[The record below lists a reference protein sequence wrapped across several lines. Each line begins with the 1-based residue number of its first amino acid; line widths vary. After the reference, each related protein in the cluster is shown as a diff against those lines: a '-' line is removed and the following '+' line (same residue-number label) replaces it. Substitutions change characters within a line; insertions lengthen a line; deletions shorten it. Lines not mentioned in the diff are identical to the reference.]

1 MRRNWVLA
9 IALLLRVPSPAQAP
23 NANLARFFSETFEER
38 LRDRPEYATGAGRHE
53 YDDRWTDWSKAGR
66 ELRRSHT
73 QRALDQLNRFAQTNL
88 PAADRLTVRVLQYDF
103 RSELESEQP
112 EIYIARVSQLNGFH
126 NSIYQNVDGMPAHAI
141 RDYEN
146 IIARLRAVPA
156 FVDQNIAILDEGIA
170 KGMVQPRVVIDIIV
184 AQLAA
189 QTAQDEKT
197 TPLLAAFRNLPS
209 NIPAAEQARLRSEAS
224 DAYANQFL
232 PAWKRL
238 HDYMAGTYAANAR
251 AKVGLGSIP
260 GGKEAY
266 AILVRRRTTTSYTP
280 VEIHKIGEDEV
291 KRIESQ
297 MLDIARGTGFQGT
310 LEEFDRKLH
319 STPDQ
324 HFHGKEEM
332 LAYCRNI
339 AKIIEPQ
346 LPREFKQIP
355 PLLYGI
361 RPIPEDREAASATSA
376 QAPSPDFST
385 PGWMNLNTYKPEE
398 QFKYDKEALVLH
410 EAVPGHIFQL
420 TLARGQK
427 GLPDLRRFYGNNAYI
442 EGWGLYAESLGA
454 EVGVYKDPLSR
465 FGQLASE
472 RFRAVRLVVD
482 TGMHELGW
490 TREQA
495 VEYFHQHSPGESLAE
510 VDRYISWPGQALAY
524 KMGQLKILEMR
535 RLAEQKLGPKF
546 DIREYHDVVLRDGV
560 LPLEVLGE
568 QVENYIASVK

>member
-1 MRRNWVLA
+1 MTRRYWLA
-9 IALLLRVPSPAQAP
+9 IALVLPIPAPSQAP
-23 NANLARFFSETFEER
+23 SSDLTRFLAATFEER

-53 YDDRWTDWSKAGR
+53 YDERWTDWSKAGR

-73 QRALDQLNRFAQTNL
+73 QRELDQLNHFAETNL
-88 PAADRLTVRVLQYDF
+88 SPADRLSVRVLQYDF
-103 RSELESEQP
+103 REELESE
-112 EIYIARVSQLNGFH
+112 EAEDYIARISQLNGFH
-126 NSIYQNVDGMPAHAI
+126 NRIYQVVDSMPAHSVH
-141 RDYEN
+141 DYEN

-156 FVDQNIAILDEGIA
+156 YVDQNIGILDEAVA
-170 KGMVQPRVVIDIIV
+170 KRMVQPRVVIDIISS
-184 AQLAA
+184 QLAA
-189 QTAQDEKT
+189 QAAQDEKT
-197 TPLLAAFRNLPS
+197 SPLLGAFRNFPG
-209 NIPAAEQARLRSEAS
+209 NIAPAEQARLRSEAS
-224 DAYANQFL
+224 DAYEHQFL
-232 PAWKRL
+232 PAWRRL
-238 HDYMAGTYAANAR
+238 HDYMAGKYAANAR

-280 VEIHKIGEDEV
+280 EQIHKIGENEV
-291 KRIESQ
+291 KRIESE
-297 MLDIARGTGFQGT
+297 MLAIVRETGFQGT
-310 LEEFDRKLH
+310 LEEFDSKLH
-319 STPDQ
+319 SNPGQ
-324 HFHGKEEM
+324 HFHSKEEM

-346 LPREFKQIP
+346 LPKQFKHIP

-420 TLARGQK
+420 TLARGQR
-427 GLPDLRRFYGNNAYI
+427 GLPDLRKFYSNNAYV

-454 EVGVYKDPLSR
+454 ELGVYKDPYSH

-490 TREQA
+490 TRDQA
-495 VEYFHQHSPGESLAE
+495 VEYFHQHAPGESLAE

-524 KMGQLKILEMR
+524 KMGQLKILELR
-535 RLAEQKLGPKF
+535 REAEQKLGPKF
-546 DIREYHDVVLRDGV
+546 DIRDYHDVVLRDGV

-568 QVENYIASVK
+568 QVENYINGAK

>member
-1 MRRNWVLA
+1 MRLYCLA
-9 IALLLRVPSPAQAP
+9 IALLLPIPALSQAP
-23 NANLARFFSETFEER
+23 TNNLARFLADTFEER

-66 ELRRSHT
+66 DLRRSHT
-73 QRALDQLNRFAQTNL
+73 QKALDQLNQFAQTNL
-88 PAADRLTVRVLQYDF
+88 SAADRLTVRVLQYDF
-103 RSELESEQP
+103 RNELESEEP
-112 EIYIARVSQLNGFH
+112 EIYIARISQLNGFH
-126 NSIYQNVDGMPAHAI
+126 NSIYQVVDGMPAHGI
-141 RDYEN
+141 RDFEN

-156 FVDQNIAILDEGIA
+156 YVDQNIGILDEAVA
-170 KGMVQPRVVIDIIV
+170 KGMVQPRIVIEII
-184 AQLAA
+184 AKQLAA
-189 QTAQDEKT
+189 QVAQDDKT
-197 TPLLAAFRNLPS
+197 SPLLAAFRSFPS
-209 NIPAAEQARLRSEAS
+209 NIPTAEQARLRSQAS
-224 DAYANQFL
+224 DAYEHQFL
-232 PAWKRL
+232 PAWRRL
-238 HDYMAGTYAANAR
+238 NGYMAGKYASNAR

-266 AILVRRRTTTSYTP
+266 AVLVRRRTTTSYTP
-280 VEIHKIGEDEV
+280 EQIHKIGEDEV
-291 KRIESQ
+291 KRIETE
-297 MLDIARGTGFQGT
+297 MLAIARETGFQGT
-310 LEEFDRKLH
+310 LQEFDHNLH
-319 STPDQ
+319 ANPEQ

-346 LPREFKQIP
+346 LPKQFKQIP

-385 PGWMNLNTYKPEE
+385 PGWMNLNAYKPEE

-420 TLARGQK
+420 TLARGQRD
-427 GLPDLRRFYGNNAYI
+427 LPDLRRFYSNNAYV

-454 EVGVYKDPLSR
+454 QLGVYRDPYSH

-490 TREQA
+490 TRDQA
-495 VEYFHQHSPGESLAE
+495 VEYFHQHAPGESLAE

-524 KMGQLKILEMR
+524 KMGQLKILELR
-535 RLAEQKLGPKF
+535 REAEQKLGPKF
-546 DIREYHDVVLRDGV
+546 DIRDYHDAVLRDGV

-568 QVENYIASVK
+568 QVENYINAAK